1 MLAREY
7 LREHGYTKT
16 SEALREEVG
25 KGLERLELADN
36 VDLGSVVREFE
47 AYYAMRLGKPPRLT
61 RRRAND
67 ENDLPAPPR
76 RRKGGSTAA
85 SAPAPASANA
95 QPAKPRAGKEREI
108 PNFYLGRFP
117 LVSADCWTSD
127 HLSKRGCF
135 FPERARGTL
144 ALKRRRTTFFSPRRS
159 PGRRASPSRS
169 A

>member
-95 QPAKPRAGKEREI
+95 QPAKPRAGKEREFPTSI
-108 PNFYLGRFP
+108 SAVFHSFRLIFGRAIISRNGLDAWMF
-117 LVSADCWTSD
+117 SF
-127 HLSKRGCF
+127 RN
-135 FPERARGTL
+135 ERA
-144 ALKRRRTTFFSPRRS
+144 
-159 PGRRASPSRS
+159 
-169 A
+169 